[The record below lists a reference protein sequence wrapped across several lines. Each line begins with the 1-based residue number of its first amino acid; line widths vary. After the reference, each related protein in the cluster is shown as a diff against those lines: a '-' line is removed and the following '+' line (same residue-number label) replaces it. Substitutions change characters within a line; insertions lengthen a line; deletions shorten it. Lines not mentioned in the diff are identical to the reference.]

1 MTEGHRSEHKSD
13 TVAVRAAELEADTV
27 KVWDT
32 VRVVIT
38 QRPGEVPDTMQS
50 RSTKTE
56 RVRERRR
63 ERESVS
69 AERSEVSEKEEVRET
84 EVLTAPLFGSR
95 REKTMVVAIVIEAVM
110 LAAALLANGRKKK
123 R

>member
-1 MTEGHRSEHKSD
+1 MTEEHRSEQKSD
-13 TVAVRAAELEADTV
+13 TAAVRAAELEADTV

-38 QRPGEVPDTMQS
+38 QRPGEAPDTMQS
-50 RSTKTE
+50 RSTKIE

-69 AERSEVSEKEEVRET
+69 AVRREVSEKEEVRET
-84 EVLTAPLFGSR
+84 EELTAPLFSR
-95 REKTMVVAIVIEAVM
+95 REKTMVVAIVIEALM
-110 LAAALLANGRKKK
+110 LCVTLASNRRKKK